1 MLFGYF
7 FYFSRHLTQKLGL
20 NFTSDGIRAVEKGD
34 TDHFK
39 RYNIYIYVSIS
50 NYLNLALYHILSHQ

>member
-1 MLFGYF
+1 MLFCYF
-7 FYFSRHLTQKLGL
+7 FYFSRNLTQKLGF

-34 TDHFK
+34 TDRFK
-39 RYNIYIYVSIS
+39 RYNICIYVSIS